1 MRPWRRV
8 FCSWLT
14 FVWTQGGKGGGKTV
28 AGRKVK
34 GRGSA
39 DAGVESRYKGKDGQF
54 ESVEN
59 DGGKGPAKSV
69 EGWILM
75 VTGLHEEAGE
85 EGAAR

>member
-1 MRPWRRV
+1 MDFEDDGMREEG
-8 FCSWLT
+8 
-14 FVWTQGGKGGGKTV
+14 QEEEKGGKGGAKTV

-85 EGAAR
+85 E